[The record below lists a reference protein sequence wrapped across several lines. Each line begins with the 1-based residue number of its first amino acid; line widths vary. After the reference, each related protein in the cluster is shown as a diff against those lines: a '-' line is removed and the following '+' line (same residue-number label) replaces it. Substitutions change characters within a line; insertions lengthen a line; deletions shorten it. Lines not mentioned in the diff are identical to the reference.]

1 MARRARRSKTDFFL
15 RRKLGLA
22 DFLCAA
28 KPAARKRGRG
38 QQGAEPERRTRRPPS
53 EQARAAYSNARHF
66 LRLAAVLNPATAC
79 SDDADGGSTMED
91 AIKSTA
97 ETATQLAYALTDSDD
112 REKARIAA
120 SLSREAEILVL
131 TARRQEQGW
140 RANERAPV
148 HERARAVRD
157 FWVREQRSMPQ
168 LFQLYTRTVIM
179 MPSNS
184 AIERVFARLRQNRT
198 AQQNR
203 AGRNTFQSQALSVT
217 NNHQRR
223 LARQARAKAQAAP
236 PHLELRR
243 DADVLAGRADN
254 DTAARPDDDDV
265 DDDACDLLTFGV
277 GVGVD
282 DDDTLSGSS
291 SNDEQ
296 ESSTTSS
303 GSADGAPARK
313 RSRHNSNDI

>member
-184 AIERVFARLRQNRT
+184 AIDRIVLRSRT
-198 AQQNR
+198 VLGGTRSSRKRCLSQTIISVALLDRR
-203 AGRNTFQSQALSVT
+203 AP
-217 NNHQRR
+217 RR
-223 LARQARAKAQAAP
+223 K
-236 PHLELRR
+236 LRR
-243 DADVLAGRADN
+243 RISSCAATPTSSRA
-254 DTAARPDDDDV
+254 A
-265 DDDACDLLTFGV
+265 LTTTRRRGP
-277 GVGVD
+277 
-282 DDDTLSGSS
+282 TTTT
-291 SNDEQ
+291 
-296 ESSTTSS
+296 STTTR
-303 GSADGAPARK
+303 ATC
-313 RSRHNSNDI
+313 